1 MSMTSHPLF
10 GKLAFFVH
18 SAEMFNHYQAVW
30 RLLGAANFDI
40 VLHGNDKDRAESR
53 VLARKLGYRC
63 HDFTAVIEA
72 GYQYDVLVSNHN
84 MIRFEQQLLNGL
96 LARRQ
101 VRFMYALG
109 KARHN
114 FSEWNQD
121 YDLILCYGPWQAE
134 QLRACSDAVI
144 FQMGYPRYDDYFRF
158 PEQQH
163 DRPVE
168 LNLDPQKQTV
178 LWLPTWLE
186 LSSIS
191 RFADSMASLCDRY
204 NVIVKTHPLSVNAEP
219 QTLAILDQYQYT
231 AVITRVYDNLS
242 LFRCADYVVS
252 DYGGTAFGAI
262 YLDKKLVL
270 LNVPEADKD
279 SLTGDASPD
288 VLLRQDIVNLDE
300 DARWE
305 LPAVLADDAVWTA
318 QEKTREQLRR
328 RHFAPTYGFSAE
340 LAALALQNIDTLLRQ
355 G

>member
-1 MSMTSHPLF
+1 MTPHHPF
-10 GKLAFFVH
+10 RKLAFFVH
-18 SAEMFNHYQAVW
+18 TAEMFNHYQPVW
-30 RLLGAANFDI
+30 RLLGADGFDI

-53 VLARKLGYRC
+53 SLADRLGYRC
-63 HDFTAVIEA
+63 HDFTAVIQA

-84 MIRFEQQLLNGL
+84 MIRFEKRLLNQLL
-96 LARRQ
+96 AHRQ

-109 KARHN
+109 KGRHN

-158 PEQQH
+158 PERQNE
-163 DRPVE
+163 RPAD
-168 LNLDPQKQTV
+168 LSLDPGKETV
-178 LWLPTWLE
+178 LWLPTWQE

-191 RFADSMASLCDRY
+191 RFADSMSTLCDRY

-219 QTLAILDQYQYT
+219 ETLAILQQYAFT
-231 AVITRVYDNLS
+231 AVITHVYDNLN

-262 YLDKKLVL
+262 YLDKKLLL
-270 LNVPEADKD
+270 LNVPDADQD
-279 SLTGDASPD
+279 SLTGEASPD
-288 VLLRQDIVNLDE
+288 VLLRQDIVNLDM
-300 DARWE
+300 DARWQ
-305 LPAVLADDAVWTA
+305 LPEVLADEAIWSAQTA
-318 QEKTREQLRR
+318 TRERLRR

-340 LAALALQNIDTLLRQ
+340 LATLALQHIDTLLKQ